1 MHRDNHQLNPAASL
15 LPSHRGTWQRAQA
28 QMRVSMGTTTMKRQD
43 KDGPDQHRNRTAKGS
58 KGSPDQGLALSLLS
72 YKKTNTKRSGN
83 PSPFPTAGIGP
94 QCQGPRALCIL

>member
-43 KDGPDQHRNRTAKGS
+43 KDGPISTETELPKAARGALTRVWL
-58 KGSPDQGLALSLLS
+58 SP
-72 YKKTNTKRSGN
+72 
-83 PSPFPTAGIGP
+83 
-94 QCQGPRALCIL
+94 C